1 MSKSVDFNCGVV
13 LPASGTGERMGICTP
28 KQFCDVL
35 GKPLI
40 VFTISTFHRFPWI
53 KFIIV
58 TVSESCKDTM
68 LQLVT
73 DYNLHKVTVVAG
85 STTRHRSIYNGIKAV
100 PSVCSAPDVVLIH
113 DAVRIFGEEDL
124 IRDIALAAN
133 KHGASGVTRPLV
145 STVIASDSEGM
156 LTESLDRNQYA
167 ASEMPQGFKYHVI
180 KQAYEKSTDFDFD
193 YGTEC
198 LVLAKKYAGVNACI
212 VPGKPYLW
220 KVTHKKD
227 LYAAEAMLKEQ
238 FLQVA
243 ILSTSGQATLVDTL
257 ERELSTALRSEQVK
271 VTSEIIPK
279 SNSPSEHPNTFIHI
293 HTSQPSDWSTLN
305 PATRPWGDRL
315 LFDHCHIHV
324 FLLDP
329 TQVSAQHHQLSVHFK
344 QLAKQLQDQ
353 HFIVYAVLAQ
363 TTASS
368 EAVSA
373 MVKHLVFHRSTSL
386 SGQVF
391 LV

>member
-1 MSKSVDFNCGVV
+1 MSKSVDFSCGVV

-35 GKPLI
+35 DRPLI
-40 VFTISTFHRFPWI
+40 VYTISTFHRLPWI

-73 DYNLHKVTVVAG
+73 DYNLHKVTVVVG
-85 STTRHRSIYNGIKAV
+85 SSTRHRSIYNGIKAV
-100 PSVCSAPDVVLIH
+100 ERVCSATDVVLIH

-124 IRDIALAAN
+124 IRDIALAAH
-133 KHGASGVTRPLV
+133 KHGASGVTRPLI
-145 STVIASDSEGM
+145 STVIASDSDGM
-156 LTESLDRNQYA
+156 LAESLDRSQYA
-167 ASEMPQGFKYHVI
+167 ASEMPQGFKYDVI

-198 LVLAKKYAGVNACI
+198 LLLVKKYAGVNACI

-227 LYAAEAMLKEQ
+227 LHAAEAMLKEH

-243 ILSTSGQATLVDTL
+243 ILATAGQDMLVDTL
-257 ERELSTALRSEQVK
+257 ERQLRTAFRSEQVS
-271 VTSEIIPK
+271 VTSEILTK
-279 SNSPSEHPNTFIHI
+279 SQSEVPNTFIHM
-293 HTSQPSDWSTLN
+293 HTSLPTDWSALN
-305 PATRPWGDRL
+305 PATRPCGDRL

-324 FLLDP
+324 FLLEPNQLSD
-329 TQVSAQHHQLSVHFK
+329 QHHRLCVHFK
-344 QLAKQLQDQ
+344 QLATELKGQ
-353 HFIVYAVLAQ
+353 HYMVYAVLAQ
-363 TTASS
+363 TTESC
-368 EAVSA
+368 ETISA
-373 MVKHLVFHRSTSL
+373 MVKHLVIQRSTAF